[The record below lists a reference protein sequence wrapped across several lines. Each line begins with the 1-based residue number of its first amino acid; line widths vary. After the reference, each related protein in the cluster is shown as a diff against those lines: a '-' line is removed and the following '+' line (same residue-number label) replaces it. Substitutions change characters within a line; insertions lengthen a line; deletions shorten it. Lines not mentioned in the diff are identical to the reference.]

1 MWIATQRRMPTIAE
15 LQAQLD
21 KLAAVDCGPYPV
33 LSLYL
38 DLRSND
44 RGRDNFEP
52 FLRNELAERV
62 ATYAESGPERES
74 LDRDV
79 EKVRGHV
86 VELDSAL
93 NGMAVFSCSGAD
105 FFEAIPLLVAP
116 LDGHHVHIAD
126 QPHLYPLARLIDQFP
141 RYIAVVADT
150 HSARIFVFAANAV
163 EKVDHV
169 EGIKTK
175 RHKVGGWSQARYQ
188 RHVDNF
194 RAQHAKEVVDVVSRI
209 AREESIDQI
218 VIAGD
223 EVIVPLLRNEL
234 PKDIAARV
242 IDVVKLDIR
251 APEREVLETTIA
263 ALRQKDAESD
273 HERVEELISAYR
285 GNGLGVAGLAKTRK
299 AFEMGQVDELLLP
312 GNADR
317 IGREAADELVAKAS
331 QTSAT
336 VRIIENASL
345 LAPLGGVG
353 AFLRFR
359 A

>member
-1 MWIATQRRMPTIAE
+1 MWIATQRRMATIAE

-21 KLAAVDCGPYPV
+21 KLAAFDCGPYPV

-38 DLRSND
+38 DLRSNE

-79 EKVRGHV
+79 EKVRNHV

-105 FFEAIPLLVAP
+105 FFAAIPLPVAP

-141 RYIAVVADT
+141 RYIAVLADT

-163 EKVDHV
+163 EKVDRV

-209 AREESIDQI
+209 ARDESIDQI

-234 PKDIAARV
+234 PKDIAERV

-273 HERVEELISAYR
+273 HERVDELIGAYR
-285 GNGLGVAGLAKTRK
+285 GNGLGVVGIAKTRK

-336 VRIIENASL
+336 VRIIEDASL

>member
-1 MWIATQRRMPTIAE
+1 MPTIAE

-21 KLAAVDCGPYPV
+21 KLAAFDCGPYPV

-38 DLRSND
+38 DLRSSD

-62 ATYAESGPERES
+62 ATFAESGPERES
-74 LDRDV
+74 LNRDV
-79 EKVRGHV
+79 EKVRNHV

-116 LDGHHVHIAD
+116 LDGHHVHIGD
-126 QPHLYPLARLIDQFP
+126 QAHLYPLARLIDQYP
-141 RYIAVVADT
+141 RYLAVLADT
-150 HSARIFVFAANAV
+150 HSARIFVFAANAL
-163 EKVDHV
+163 EKLDHV
-169 EGIKTK
+169 EGVKTK

-194 RAQHAKEVVDVVSRI
+194 RAQHAKEVADVVSRI

-223 EVIVPLLRNEL
+223 EVIVPLLRAEL
-234 PKDIAARV
+234 PKDIAERV
-242 IDVVKLDIR
+242 IDVVKLGIR
-251 APEREVLETTIA
+251 APQREVLETTIA
-263 ALRQKDAESD
+263 ALRHKDAETD
-273 HERVEELISAYR
+273 RERVDELIGAYR

-299 AFEMGQVDELLLP
+299 AFELGQVDELLLP
-312 GNADR
+312 GNADQ
-317 IGREAADELVAKAS
+317 IGREAADELVARAS

-336 VRIIENASL
+336 VRIIEDASL

-359 A
+359 T

>member
-1 MWIATQRRMPTIAE
+1 MPTLAE

-21 KLAAVDCGPYPV
+21 KLAAFDCGPYPV

-38 DLRSND
+38 DLRPND
-44 RGRDNFEP
+44 RGRDNFEA
-52 FLRNELAERV
+52 FLKNEFAERV

-79 EKVRGHV
+79 EKVRNHV
-86 VELDSAL
+86 RELDSAL

-105 FFEAIPLLVAP
+105 FFEAIPLSIAP
-116 LDGHHVHIAD
+116 LDGHHVHIGD
-126 QPHLYPLARLIDQFP
+126 QAHLYPLARLIDQYP
-141 RYIAVVADT
+141 RYIAVLADT

-169 EGIKTK
+169 EGTKTK

-188 RHVDNF
+188 RRVDNF
-194 RAQHAKEVVDVVSRI
+194 HAQHAKEVADVVSRL

-223 EVIVPLLRNEL
+223 EVIVPLLREEL
-234 PKDIAARV
+234 PKDIAERV

-251 APEREVLETTIA
+251 APQRQVLETTIA
-263 ALRQKDAESD
+263 ALRHKDAETD
-273 HERVEELISAYR
+273 HERVDELIGAYR
-285 GNGLGVAGLAKTRK
+285 GNGLGIAGLAKTRK
-299 AFEMGQVDELLLP
+299 AFELGQVDELLLP
-312 GNADR
+312 GNADQ

-336 VRIIENASL
+336 VRIIEDASL

-359 A
+359 T

>member
-1 MWIATQRRMPTIAE
+1 MPTIAE

-21 KLAAVDCGPYPV
+21 KLAAFDCGPYPV

-38 DLRSND
+38 DLRSNY

-62 ATYAESGPERES
+62 ATFAESGPERES
-74 LDRDV
+74 LNRDV
-79 EKVRGHV
+79 EKVRNHV

-116 LDGHHVHIAD
+116 LDGHHVHIGD
-126 QPHLYPLARLIDQFP
+126 QAHLYPLARLIDQYP
-141 RYIAVVADT
+141 RYLAVLADT
-150 HSARIFVFAANAV
+150 HSARIFVFAANAL
-163 EKVDHV
+163 EKLDHV
-169 EGIKTK
+169 EGVKTK

-188 RHVDNF
+188 RHVENF
-194 RAQHAKEVVDVVSRI
+194 RAQHAKEVADVVSRI
-209 AREESIDQI
+209 AREESIEQI

-223 EVIVPLLRNEL
+223 EVIVPLLRAEL
-234 PKDIAARV
+234 PKDIAERV
-242 IDVVKLDIR
+242 IDVVKLGIR
-251 APEREVLETTIA
+251 APQREVLETTIA
-263 ALRQKDAESD
+263 ALRHKDAETD
-273 HERVEELISAYR
+273 RERVDELIGAYR

-299 AFEMGQVDELLLP
+299 AFELGQVDELLLP
-312 GNADR
+312 GNADQ
-317 IGREAADELVAKAS
+317 IGREAADELIARAS

-336 VRIIENASL
+336 VRIIEDASL

-359 A
+359 T

>member
-1 MWIATQRRMPTIAE
+1 MPTIAE

-21 KLAAVDCGPYPV
+21 KLAAFDCGPYPV

-62 ATYAESGPERES
+62 ATFAESGPERES
-74 LDRDV
+74 LNRDV
-79 EKVRGHV
+79 EKVRKHV

-116 LDGHHVHIAD
+116 LDGHHVHIGD
-126 QPHLYPLARLIDQFP
+126 QAHLYPLARLIDQYP
-141 RYIAVVADT
+141 RYLAVLADT
-150 HSARIFVFAANAV
+150 HSARIFVFAANAL
-163 EKVDHV
+163 EKLDHV
-169 EGIKTK
+169 EGVKTK

-194 RAQHAKEVVDVVSRI
+194 RAQHAREVADVVSRI
-209 AREESIDQI
+209 ARGESIDQI

-223 EVIVPLLRNEL
+223 EVIVPLLRAEL
-234 PKDIAARV
+234 PKDIAERV

-251 APEREVLETTIA
+251 APQREVLETTIA
-263 ALRQKDAESD
+263 ALRHKDAETD
-273 HERVEELISAYR
+273 RERVDELIGAYR
-285 GNGLGVAGLAKTRK
+285 GNGLGIAGLAKTRK
-299 AFEMGQVDELLLP
+299 AFELGQVDELLLP
-312 GNADR
+312 GNADQ

-336 VRIIENASL
+336 VRIIEDASL
-345 LAPLGGVG
+345 LAPLGGLG

-359 A
+359 T

>member
-1 MWIATQRRMPTIAE
+1 MPTIAE

-21 KLAAVDCGPYPV
+21 KLAAFDCGPYPV

-62 ATYAESGPERES
+62 ATFAESGPERES
-74 LDRDV
+74 LNRDV
-79 EKVRGHV
+79 EKVRNHV

-116 LDGHHVHIAD
+116 LDGHHVHIGD
-126 QPHLYPLARLIDQFP
+126 QAHLYPLARLIDQYP
-141 RYIAVVADT
+141 RYLAVLADT
-150 HSARIFVFAANAV
+150 HSARIFVFAANAL
-163 EKVDHV
+163 EKLDHV
-169 EGIKTK
+169 EGVKTK

-194 RAQHAKEVVDVVSRI
+194 RAQHAKEVADVVSRI

-223 EVIVPLLRNEL
+223 EVIVPLLRAEL
-234 PKDIAARV
+234 PKDIAERV
-242 IDVVKLDIR
+242 IDVVKLGIR
-251 APEREVLETTIA
+251 APQREVLETTIA
-263 ALRQKDAESD
+263 ALRHKDAETD
-273 HERVEELISAYR
+273 RERVDELIGAYR

-299 AFEMGQVDELLLP
+299 AFELGQVDELLLP
-312 GNADR
+312 GNADQ
-317 IGREAADELVAKAS
+317 IGREAADELVARAS

-336 VRIIENASL
+336 VRIIEDASL

-359 A
+359 T

>member
-1 MWIATQRRMPTIAE
+1 MPTIAE

-21 KLAAVDCGPYPV
+21 KLAAFDCGPYPV

-62 ATYAESGPERES
+62 ATFAESGPERES
-74 LDRDV
+74 LNRDV
-79 EKVRGHV
+79 EKVRKHV

-116 LDGHHVHIAD
+116 LDGHHVHIGD
-126 QPHLYPLARLIDQFP
+126 QAHLYPLARLIDQYP
-141 RYIAVVADT
+141 RYLAVLADT
-150 HSARIFVFAANAV
+150 HSARIFVFAANAL
-163 EKVDHV
+163 EKLDHV
-169 EGIKTK
+169 EGVKTK

-194 RAQHAKEVVDVVSRI
+194 RAQHAREVADVVSRI

-223 EVIVPLLRNEL
+223 EVIVPLLRAEL
-234 PKDIAARV
+234 PKDIAERV

-251 APEREVLETTIA
+251 APQREVLETTIA
-263 ALRQKDAESD
+263 ALRHKDAETD
-273 HERVEELISAYR
+273 RERVDELIGAYR
-285 GNGLGVAGLAKTRK
+285 GNGLGIAGLAKTRK
-299 AFEMGQVDELLLP
+299 AFELGQVDELLLP
-312 GNADR
+312 GNADQ

-336 VRIIENASL
+336 VRIIEDASL
-345 LAPLGGVG
+345 LAPLGGLG

-359 A
+359 T

>member
-1 MWIATQRRMPTIAE
+1 MPTLAE

-21 KLAAVDCGPYPV
+21 KLAAFDCGPFPV

-38 DLRSND
+38 DLRSNE
-44 RGRDNFEP
+44 RGRDNFEA
-52 FLRNELAERV
+52 FLKNELAERV

-74 LDRDV
+74 LGRDV
-79 EKVRGHV
+79 EKVRDHLQ
-86 VELDSAL
+86 ELDSAL

-105 FFEAIPLLVAP
+105 LFEAIRLLAAP
-116 LDGHHVHIAD
+116 LDGHHVHIGD
-126 QPHLYPLARLIDQFP
+126 HPHLYPLAKLIDQYP
-141 RYIAVVADT
+141 RYIAILADT
-150 HSARIFVFAANAV
+150 NSARIFVFAANAV
-163 EKVDHV
+163 EKVDQV
-169 EGIKTK
+169 EGTKTK

-188 RHVDNF
+188 RRVDNF

-209 AREESIDQI
+209 ARDEGIDQI

-223 EVIVPLLRNEL
+223 EVIVPLLRDEF
-234 PKDIAARV
+234 PKDIAERV

-263 ALRQKDAESD
+263 ALRQKDVEND
-273 HERVEELISAYR
+273 RERVDQLVGAYR
-285 GNGLGVAGLAKTRK
+285 GNGLGVAGLEKTRK

-312 GNADR
+312 GDADR
-317 IGREAADELVAKAS
+317 IGREAADELVAKAR

-336 VRIIENASL
+336 VRIIEDASL

-353 AFLRFR
+353 AFLRFQV
-359 A
+359 

>member
-1 MWIATQRRMPTIAE
+1 MPTIAE

-21 KLAAVDCGPYPV
+21 KLAAFDCGPYPV

-62 ATYAESGPERES
+62 ATFAESGPERES
-74 LDRDV
+74 LNRDV
-79 EKVRGHV
+79 EKVRNHV

-116 LDGHHVHIAD
+116 LDGHHVHIGD
-126 QPHLYPLARLIDQFP
+126 QAHLYPLARLIDQYP
-141 RYIAVVADT
+141 RYLAVLADT
-150 HSARIFVFAANAV
+150 HSARIFVFAANAL
-163 EKVDHV
+163 EKLDHV
-169 EGIKTK
+169 EGVKTK

-194 RAQHAKEVVDVVSRI
+194 RAQHAKEVADVVSRI

-223 EVIVPLLRNEL
+223 EVIVPLLRAEL
-234 PKDIAARV
+234 PKDIAERV
-242 IDVVKLDIR
+242 IDVVKLGIR
-251 APEREVLETTIA
+251 APQREVLETTIA
-263 ALRQKDAESD
+263 ALRHKDAETD
-273 HERVEELISAYR
+273 RERVDELIGAYR

-299 AFEMGQVDELLLP
+299 AFELGQVDELLLP
-312 GNADR
+312 GNADQ
-317 IGREAADELVAKAS
+317 IGREAADELIARAS

-336 VRIIENASL
+336 VRIIEDASL

-359 A
+359 T

>member
-1 MWIATQRRMPTIAE
+1 
-15 LQAQLD
+15 
-21 KLAAVDCGPYPV
+21 
-33 LSLYL
+33 
-38 DLRSND
+38 
-44 RGRDNFEP
+44 
-52 FLRNELAERV
+52 
-62 ATYAESGPERES
+62 
-74 LDRDV
+74 
-79 EKVRGHV
+79 

-93 NGMAVFSCSGAD
+93 NGMAVFSCSGAG
-105 FFEAIPLLVAP
+105 FFEAIPLSIAP
-116 LDGHHVHIAD
+116 LDGHHVHIGD
-126 QPHLYPLARLIDQFP
+126 QAHLYPLARLIDQYP
-141 RYIAVVADT
+141 RYIALLADT

-169 EGIKTK
+169 EGTKTK

-209 AREESIDQI
+209 ARDESIDQI

-234 PKDIAARV
+234 PKDIAERV

-273 HERVEELISAYR
+273 HERVDELIGAYR

-336 VRIIENASL
+336 VRIIEDASL

-359 A
+359 T

>member
-1 MWIATQRRMPTIAE
+1 MPTIAE

-21 KLAAVDCGPYPV
+21 KLAAFDCGPYPV

-62 ATYAESGPERES
+62 ATFAESGPERES
-74 LDRDV
+74 LNRDV
-79 EKVRGHV
+79 EKVRNHV

-116 LDGHHVHIAD
+116 LDGHHVHIGD
-126 QPHLYPLARLIDQFP
+126 QAHLYPLARLIDQYP
-141 RYIAVVADT
+141 RYLAVLADT
-150 HSARIFVFAANAV
+150 HSARIFVFAANAL
-163 EKVDHV
+163 EKLDHV
-169 EGIKTK
+169 EGVKTK

-194 RAQHAKEVVDVVSRI
+194 RAQHAKEVADVVSRI

-223 EVIVPLLRNEL
+223 EVIVPLLRAEL
-234 PKDIAARV
+234 PKDIAERV
-242 IDVVKLDIR
+242 IDVVKLDMR
-251 APEREVLETTIA
+251 APQRQILETTIA
-263 ALRQKDAESD
+263 ALRHKDAETD
-273 HERVEELISAYR
+273 HERVDELIGAYR
-285 GNGLGVAGLAKTRK
+285 GNGLGIAGLAKTRK
-299 AFEMGQVDELLLP
+299 AFELGQVDELLLP
-312 GNADR
+312 GNADQ
-317 IGREAADELVAKAS
+317 IGREAADELVARAS

-336 VRIIENASL
+336 VRIIEDASL

-359 A
+359 T

>member
-1 MWIATQRRMPTIAE
+1 MPTIAE

-21 KLAAVDCGPYPV
+21 KLAAFDCGPYPV

-38 DLRSND
+38 DLRSNY

-62 ATYAESGPERES
+62 ATFAESGPERES
-74 LDRDV
+74 LNRDV
-79 EKVRGHV
+79 EKVRNHV

-116 LDGHHVHIAD
+116 LDGHHVHIGD
-126 QPHLYPLARLIDQFP
+126 QAHLYPLARLIDQYP
-141 RYIAVVADT
+141 RYLAVLADT
-150 HSARIFVFAANAV
+150 HSARIFVFAANAL
-163 EKVDHV
+163 EKLDHV
-169 EGIKTK
+169 EGVKTK

-188 RHVDNF
+188 RHVENF
-194 RAQHAKEVVDVVSRI
+194 RAQHAKEVADVVSRI
-209 AREESIDQI
+209 AREESIEQI

-223 EVIVPLLRNEL
+223 EVIVLLLRAEL
-234 PKDIAARV
+234 PKDIAERV
-242 IDVVKLDIR
+242 IDVVKLGIR
-251 APEREVLETTIA
+251 APQREVLETTIA
-263 ALRQKDAESD
+263 ALRHKDAETD
-273 HERVEELISAYR
+273 RERVDELIGAYR

-299 AFEMGQVDELLLP
+299 AFELGQVDELLLP
-312 GNADR
+312 GNADQ
-317 IGREAADELVAKAS
+317 IGREAADELIARAS

-336 VRIIENASL
+336 VRIIEDASL

-359 A
+359 T

>member
-1 MWIATQRRMPTIAE
+1 MPTIAE

-21 KLAAVDCGPYPV
+21 KLAAFDCGPYPV

-38 DLRSND
+38 DLRSSD

-62 ATYAESGPERES
+62 ATFAESGPERES
-74 LDRDV
+74 LNRDV
-79 EKVRGHV
+79 EKVRNHV

-116 LDGHHVHIAD
+116 LDGHHVHIGD
-126 QPHLYPLARLIDQFP
+126 QAHLYPLARLIDQYP
-141 RYIAVVADT
+141 RYLAVLADT
-150 HSARIFVFAANAV
+150 HSARIFVFAANAL
-163 EKVDHV
+163 EKLDHV
-169 EGIKTK
+169 EGVKTK

-194 RAQHAKEVVDVVSRI
+194 RAQHAKEVADVVSRI

-223 EVIVPLLRNEL
+223 EVIVPLLRAEL
-234 PKDIAARV
+234 PKDIAERV
-242 IDVVKLDIR
+242 IDVVKLGIR
-251 APEREVLETTIA
+251 APQREVLETTIA
-263 ALRQKDAESD
+263 ALRHKDAETD
-273 HERVEELISAYR
+273 RERVDELIGAYR

-299 AFEMGQVDELLLP
+299 AFELGQVDEVLLP
-312 GNADR
+312 GNADQ
-317 IGREAADELVAKAS
+317 IGREAADELVARAS

-336 VRIIENASL
+336 VRIIEDASL

-359 A
+359 T

>member
-1 MWIATQRRMPTIAE
+1 MWIATPGRMPTIAE

-21 KLAAVDCGPYPV
+21 KLAAFDCGPYPF

-38 DLRSND
+38 DLRPND
-44 RGRDNFEP
+44 RGRDNFDG
-52 FLRNELAERV
+52 FLKNEFAERV
-62 ATYAESGPERES
+62 ATYAESGPERDS
-74 LDRDV
+74 LNRDV
-79 EKVRGHV
+79 EKVRNHV
-86 VELDSAL
+86 AELDSSL

-105 FFEAIPLLVAP
+105 FFEAIPLLIAP
-116 LDGHHVHIAD
+116 LDGHHVHIGD
-126 QPHLYPLARLIDQFP
+126 QPHLYPLARLIDQYP
-141 RYIAVVADT
+141 RYIAVLADT

-163 EKVDHV
+163 ERVDHV
-169 EGIKTK
+169 EGTKTK
-175 RHKVGGWSQARYQ
+175 RNKVGGWSQARYQ
-188 RHVDNF
+188 RRVDNF
-194 RAQHAKEVVDVVSRI
+194 RAQHAKEVVEVVARI
-209 AREESIDQI
+209 AREESVDRI

-223 EVIVPLLRNEL
+223 EVIVPLLREEL

-242 IDVVKLDIR
+242 IDVVKLDIH

-273 HERVEELISAYR
+273 HERVDELIGAYR
-285 GNGLGVAGLAKTRK
+285 GSGLGVAGLAKTRK
-299 AFEMGQVDELLLP
+299 AFEIGQVDELLLP
-312 GNADR
+312 GNPDQ

-336 VRIIENASL
+336 VRIIEDASL

-359 A
+359 T

>member
-1 MWIATQRRMPTIAE
+1 MPTIAE

-21 KLAAVDCGPYPV
+21 KLAAFDCGPYPV

-62 ATYAESGPERES
+62 ATFAESGPERES
-74 LDRDV
+74 LNRDV
-79 EKVRGHV
+79 EEVRNHV

-116 LDGHHVHIAD
+116 LDGHHVHIGD
-126 QPHLYPLARLIDQFP
+126 QAHLYPLARLIDQYP
-141 RYIAVVADT
+141 RYLAVLADT
-150 HSARIFVFAANAV
+150 HSARIFVFAANAL
-163 EKVDHV
+163 EKLDHV
-169 EGIKTK
+169 EGVKTK

-194 RAQHAKEVVDVVSRI
+194 RAQHAKEVADVVSRI

-223 EVIVPLLRNEL
+223 EVIVPLLRAEL
-234 PKDIAARV
+234 PKDIAERV
-242 IDVVKLDIR
+242 IDVVKLGIR
-251 APEREVLETTIA
+251 APQREVLETTIA
-263 ALRQKDAESD
+263 ALRHKDAETD
-273 HERVEELISAYR
+273 RERVDELIGAYR

-299 AFEMGQVDELLLP
+299 AFELGQVDELLLP
-312 GNADR
+312 GNADQ
-317 IGREAADELVAKAS
+317 IGREAADELVARAS

-336 VRIIENASL
+336 VRIIEDASL

-359 A
+359 T

>member
-1 MWIATQRRMPTIAE
+1 MPTIAE

-21 KLAAVDCGPYPV
+21 KLAAFDCGPYPV

-62 ATYAESGPERES
+62 ATFAESGPERES
-74 LDRDV
+74 LNRDV
-79 EKVRGHV
+79 EKVRNHV

-116 LDGHHVHIAD
+116 LDGHHVHIGD
-126 QPHLYPLARLIDQFP
+126 QAHLYPLARLIDQYP
-141 RYIAVVADT
+141 RYLAVLADT
-150 HSARIFVFAANAV
+150 HSARIFVFAANAL
-163 EKVDHV
+163 EKLDHV
-169 EGIKTK
+169 EGVKTK

-194 RAQHAKEVVDVVSRI
+194 RAQHAKEVADVVSRI

-223 EVIVPLLRNEL
+223 EVIVPLLRAEL
-234 PKDIAARV
+234 PKDIAERV
-242 IDVVKLDIR
+242 IDVVKLGIR
-251 APEREVLETTIA
+251 APQREVLETTIA
-263 ALRQKDAESD
+263 ALRHKDAETD
-273 HERVEELISAYR
+273 RERVDELIGAYR

-299 AFEMGQVDELLLP
+299 AFELGQVDELLLP
-312 GNADR
+312 GNADQ
-317 IGREAADELVAKAS
+317 IGRAAADELVARAS

-336 VRIIENASL
+336 VRIIEDASL
-345 LAPLGGVG
+345 LAPLGGIG

-359 A
+359 T

>member
-1 MWIATQRRMPTIAE
+1 MPTIAE

-21 KLAAVDCGPYPV
+21 KLAAFDCGPYPV

-38 DLRSND
+38 DLRPND
-44 RGRDNFEP
+44 RGRNNFEA
-52 FLRNELAERV
+52 FLKNEFAERV

-79 EKVRGHV
+79 EKVRNHV
-86 VELDSAL
+86 RELDSAL

-105 FFEAIPLLVAP
+105 LFEAIPLSIAP
-116 LDGHHVHIAD
+116 LDGHHVHIGD
-126 QPHLYPLARLIDQFP
+126 QAHLYPLARLIDQYP
-141 RYIAVVADT
+141 RYIAVLADT

-169 EGIKTK
+169 EGTKTK

-188 RHVDNF
+188 RRVDNF
-194 RAQHAKEVVDVVSRI
+194 HAQHAKEVADVVSRI

-223 EVIVPLLRNEL
+223 EVIVPLLREEL
-234 PKDIAARV
+234 PKDIAERV

-251 APEREVLETTIA
+251 APQREVLETTIA
-263 ALRQKDAESD
+263 ALRHKDAETD
-273 HERVEELISAYR
+273 HERVDELIGAYR
-285 GNGLGVAGLAKTRK
+285 GNGLGIAGLAKTRK
-299 AFEMGQVDELLLP
+299 AFELGQVDELLLP
-312 GNADR
+312 GNADQ

-336 VRIIENASL
+336 VRIIEDPSL

-359 A
+359 T

>member
-1 MWIATQRRMPTIAE
+1 MPTIAE

-21 KLAAVDCGPYPV
+21 KLAAFDCGPYPV

-62 ATYAESGPERES
+62 ATFAESGPERES
-74 LDRDV
+74 LNRDV
-79 EKVRGHV
+79 EKVRNHV

-116 LDGHHVHIAD
+116 LDGHHVHIGD
-126 QPHLYPLARLIDQFP
+126 QAHLYPLARLIDQYP
-141 RYIAVVADT
+141 RYLAVLADT
-150 HSARIFVFAANAV
+150 HSARIFVFAANAL
-163 EKVDHV
+163 EKLDHV
-169 EGIKTK
+169 EGVKTK

-194 RAQHAKEVVDVVSRI
+194 RAQHAKEVADVVSRI

-223 EVIVPLLRNEL
+223 EVIVPLLRAEL
-234 PKDIAARV
+234 PKDIAERV

-251 APEREVLETTIA
+251 APQRQVLETTIA
-263 ALRQKDAESD
+263 ALRHKDAETD
-273 HERVEELISAYR
+273 HERVDELIGAYR
-285 GNGLGVAGLAKTRK
+285 GNGLGIAGLAKTRK
-299 AFEMGQVDELLLP
+299 AFELGQVDELLLP
-312 GNADR
+312 GNADQ

-336 VRIIENASL
+336 VRIIEDASL

-359 A
+359 T